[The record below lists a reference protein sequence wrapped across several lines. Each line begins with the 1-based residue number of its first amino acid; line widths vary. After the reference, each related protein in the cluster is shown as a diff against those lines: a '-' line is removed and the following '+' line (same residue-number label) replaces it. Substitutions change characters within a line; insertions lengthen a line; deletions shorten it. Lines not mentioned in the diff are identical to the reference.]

1 MPIPFFIAGAVGV
14 FSVAARGVNKDLK
27 TEINLIYDKIESLAD
42 DTNKKVE
49 AEMEYFNNVLD
60 KNDKKKIGIVE
71 YIVEPFVEEL
81 NKIKSSQL
89 RERIDSG
96 TVQKILEV
104 RVDEYGIKRYNDTT
118 SQKIVG
124 TMKDLFTVS
133 LGTMGVVVSYVEYEK
148 LVAQKKIAEGKLEQA
163 KLQSEEVNNKI
174 AAMRE
179 MSQQINEITDVLEF
193 MEKILRNAFF
203 SFMSLVKRSGYDYS
217 NYTREEKQSLMLI
230 VDVFNGVN
238 SIIIKPI
245 IKEDGSFNSELIDHS
260 LSLVDLIEKNEDII
274 KAL

>member
-133 LGTMGVVVSYVEYEK
+133 LGTMGGVVSYVEYEK

-245 IKEDGSFNSELIDHS
+245 IKEDGSFNSELIDNS
-260 LSLVDLIEKNEDII
+260 LSLVDLIEKNEDMI